1 MDHEKTVYPLAGLRV
16 VELGTHVAVPS
27 STRLLADFGAQV
39 VKVEGIGGDPY
50 RTFGDQYGTP
60 IEEDYNP
67 FFTLHNTN
75 KKLVSLDLKSQPGR
89 EAMERLLAR
98 ADVFVTS
105 IRWAGLERMGLDYPS
120 LQKRHPKLIYYHF
133 SGLGLRGPDAARPG
147 FDSAAFW
154 GRSGGLI
161 DIVPAGSFPPHPSQA
176 MGDMCSGAMIAYGV
190 LTAVIGREKTG
201 RGTFL
206 SSSLYSSAVY
216 YMAAGIVSAQEKFQK
231 RFPQDPLFPE
241 NPFRQSYLCK
251 DGDWIMLAT
260 QSYNRSWHD
269 LCRIFHLEDWEN
281 IPEYTTEERARAA
294 GVVPEMVKRL
304 NQIFLTRS
312 SGEWAE
318 ILTKEDIAYE
328 RLRHF
333 KEVEHDEQAW
343 CNGYLSKVT
352 FRGTETVVLPN
363 SPVQMEEFAK
373 RPFRAQGPVGQ
384 DTAAV
389 LAELGYS
396 QDEVREME
404 ACGGVRLSAAQP
416 FRTP

>member
-1 MDHEKTVYPLAGLRV
+1 MNETNTYPLAGLRV

-27 STRLLADFGAQV
+27 STRLLADFGAEV
-39 VKVEGIGGDPY
+39 IKVEGIGGDPY

-75 KKLVSLDLKSQPGR
+75 KKLVSLNLKSKPGR
-89 EAMERLLAR
+89 EAMERLLDQ

-105 IRWAGLERMGLDYPS
+105 IRLAGLERMGLDYQS
-120 LQKRHPKLIYYHF
+120 LRERHPRLIYYHF
-133 SGLGLRGPDAARPG
+133 SGLGLKGPDASRPG

-161 DIVPAGSFPPHPSQA
+161 DIVPAGNFPPHPSQA
-176 MGDMCSGAMIAYGV
+176 MGDMSSGAMIAYGV
-190 LTAVIGREKTG
+190 LTALIGRAKAG
-201 RGTFL
+201 KGVFL
-206 SSSLYSSAVY
+206 SSSLYSSAAY

-231 RFPQDPLFPE
+231 HFPQDPLLPE

-251 DGDWIMLAT
+251 DGEWIMLAT

-269 LCRIFHLEDWEN
+269 LCRVFHLEDWED
-281 IPEYTTEERARAA
+281 IPEYTTEESARAA
-294 GVVPEMVKRL
+294 GVVPEMVARL
-304 NQIFLTRS
+304 NQIFLSRDS
-312 SGEWAE
+312 AQWAE
-318 ILTKEDIAYE
+318 IFTQEDIAYE
-328 RLRHF
+328 KLRHF
-333 KEVEHDEQAW
+333 KDVEHDEQAW
-343 CNGYLSKVT
+343 CNGYLSRVT

-363 SPVQMEEFAK
+363 SPVQMEGFAK
-373 RPFRAQGPVGQ
+373 RTFHPQGPVGQ

-396 QDEVREME
+396 EAEIRLMDEQGM
-404 ACGGVRLSAAQP
+404 VRLPLEQP
-416 FRTP
+416 AGTS